1 MESNVMKPEGN
12 YLNVISVQPK
22 NGMTAYEIIREVDSY
37 YVLLFNVNG
46 LKVTLVDHQTLIKM
60 VQDEDTEFY
69 YNEHD
74 EQLVEALEKLNFN
87 YEDEEYIYEFVL
99 EKGEIIEKDEID

>member
-1 MESNVMKPEGN
+1 MENKTFRLEEN
-12 YLNVISVQPK
+12 YLNVTSVQPK
-22 NGMTAYEIIREVDSY
+22 NGVTKYEIIREVDSY

-46 LKVTLVDHQTLIKM
+46 LKVTLVDYQTLIKM

-74 EQLVEALEKLNFN
+74 DQLVEALEKLNFN
-87 YEDEEYIYEFVL
+87 YEDEDYIYEFSL
-99 EKGEIIEKDEID
+99 ENGEIIEKDELD